1 LPDTNKE
8 TLVPSTSD
16 LKRGVRIELDG
27 DPYVVTDISVQSPS
41 ARGAA
46 TLIKTKLR
54 NLRSKQLV
62 NKTFKS
68 GDRLK
73 DPNFEVRPCQYIY
86 AEGDDTFYFMDS
98 ENYEQFP
105 LKRDDIETELG
116 YIRENDQVRAVFF
129 DGACIGVEVPN
140 TVELEV
146 AECDPG
152 VKGDTVTNV
161 TKTAKLETGL
171 EIQVPL
177 FVNAGDKLVVDTR
190 EARYIRRA

>member
-1 LPDTNKE
+1 M
-8 TLVPSTSD
+8 PSTSD

-62 NKTFKS
+62 SKTFKS
-68 GDRLK
+68 GERLK

-86 AEGDDTFYFMDS
+86 AESNDTFYFMDS

-116 YIRENDQVRAVFF
+116 YIRENDEVRAVFF

-146 AECDPG
+146 KECDPG

-161 TKTAKLETGL
+161 TKSATLETGL

-177 FVNAGDKLVVDTR
+177 FVNPGDKLVVDTR
-190 EARYIRRA
+190 EARYVRRA